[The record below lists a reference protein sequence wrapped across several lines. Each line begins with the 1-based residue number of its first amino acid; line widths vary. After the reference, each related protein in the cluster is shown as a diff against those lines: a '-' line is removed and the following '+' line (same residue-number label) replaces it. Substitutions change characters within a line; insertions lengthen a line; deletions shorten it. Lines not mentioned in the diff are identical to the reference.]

1 MTAVN
6 TNLCVAEYTLCH
18 PTVAHFVTKAR
29 IAVLCWSCT
38 SEVNLYVI
46 PVFSFDEISGLFCN
60 LCIILEREFTSF
72 GCVLYLSAC
81 FYLPL
86 RSHSSFSPLLNIDK
100 TYHCSH
106 RCQSQRAGENSWF
119 FFPLPPKGHIPFA
132 FWYSVNFHV
141 ALDDEKFP
149 CPPDSLVST
158 TLSE

>member
-38 SEVNLYVI
+38 SEVNIYVTS
-46 PVFSFDEISGLFCN
+46 VFSFWTNECAFCS
-60 LCIILEREFTSF
+60 LCIILERDFTSY
-72 GCVLYLSAC
+72 GCVLSYLSVSIFHFARP
-81 FYLPL
+81 LPFAL
-86 RSHSSFSPLLNIDK
+86 SNIDK

-119 FFPLPPKGHIPFA
+119 FSPLPPKGHIPFA
-132 FWYSVNFHV
+132 FWYSVYFLV
-141 ALDDEKFP
+141 ALGDEKFP